1 MSGDERWWL
10 IGRDC
15 LSEHYHKQVFDRSV
29 SSIFRDSLSSLAY
42 QGGRRLSTGFEALTT
57 GCLADYWKVR
67 GRDKSLFL
75 EFMASNV

>member
-1 MSGDERWWL
+1 MKDDDLLEEIVYLNITTNKYL
-10 IGRDC
+10 I
-15 LSEHYHKQVFDRSV
+15 EV
-29 SSIFRDSLSSLAY
+29 SAQYFRDSLSSLAY